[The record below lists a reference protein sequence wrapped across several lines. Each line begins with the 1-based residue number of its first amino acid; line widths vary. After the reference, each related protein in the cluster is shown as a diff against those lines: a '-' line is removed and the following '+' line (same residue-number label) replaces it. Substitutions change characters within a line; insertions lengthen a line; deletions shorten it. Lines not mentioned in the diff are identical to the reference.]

1 MALIGVVVGLG
12 CLQVAQR
19 NAIFLKGY
27 AVGERMHRVHTRE
40 NEVAWLSTRV
50 TGLASP
56 MRLADIAKERR
67 LTLVAWS
74 RLSPAVAQPHGMSPD
89 DPSTRKELS
98 RATSGGETAD

>member
-1 MALIGVVVGLG
+1 MPVSRWMALIGLLVALG

-19 NAIFLKGY
+19 NALFMNSY
-27 AVGERMHRVHTRE
+27 TVGERMQRVHAQE
-40 NEVAWLSTRV
+40 NEVAWLSTQV

-74 RLSPAVAQPHGMSPD
+74 RLSSPPPQPHEEWNHG
-89 DPSTRKELS
+89 PSDE
-98 RATSGGETAD
+98 